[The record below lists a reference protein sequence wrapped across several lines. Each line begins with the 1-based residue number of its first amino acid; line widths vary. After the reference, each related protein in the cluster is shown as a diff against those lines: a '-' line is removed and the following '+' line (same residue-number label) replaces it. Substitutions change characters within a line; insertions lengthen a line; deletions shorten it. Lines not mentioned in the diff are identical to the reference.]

1 MIPDLFMLV
10 LAAATCASAFPALER
25 RTVQQLDQAAFE
37 EAHPRDNGAT
47 RAFSSTQIKT
57 SNGQCLFVDKLSG
70 DFRANLT
77 PVQVVACDNSDG
89 QKWDII
95 TKGAHND
102 RAGNMLVVSTLTQAC
117 LNFDPRRAAGNQ
129 VLLFSCGGRADGE
142 GLVADSQ
149 LFPFAGGSGPL
160 SLAPGGA
167 AGTCLTVKGKVL
179 DQAGCDKGDA
189 NQSFTFGTGGVAA
202 PESTLSAVSALSTP
216 TPAPALTPPTTPS
229 ITTEVEGPAQNT
241 LTPSPTPSPTPEVSV
256 PATGNAPT
264 SAIAVSRA
272 GLVLNTQ
279 AAAEANVRDDTA
291 SRAFSSASVKS
302 ADGQCLFIDPTAG
315 DFRENLIPVQLK
327 ACDGSAGE
335 KFDIIT
341 KGKHID
347 VADSMLVVSTVTQ
360 GCLNFDPR
368 RAAGDQVILFSCGG
382 RADGE
387 GLVTDSQLFGFKGD
401 SSTQLAP
408 NSGKGA
414 TCLVPSGNVLGSAAC
429 DGSQGQLFTIA

>member
-1 MIPDLFMLV
+1 MVTIRSALV
-10 LAAATCASAFPALER
+10 LAAATFAFAFPAVER
-25 RTVQQLDQAAFE
+25 RTVQQLDQAAFD

-77 PVQVVACDNSDG
+77 PVQVVDCDDSEG

-95 TKGAHND
+95 TSGEHND
-102 RAGNMLVVSTLTQAC
+102 QAGTMLVVSTLTQAC

-142 GLVADSQ
+142 GQVADSQ
-149 LFPFAGGSGPL
+149 LFPFAVGSGPL
-160 SLAPGGA
+160 SLAPVSA
-167 AGTCLTVKGKVL
+167 AGTCLTVKGNVL
-179 DQAGCDKGDA
+179 DQASCDKGDA
-189 NQSFTFGTGGVAA
+189 NQSFTFGNGGGVAGPA
-202 PESTLSAVSALSTP
+202 PTSSAIPAPSAPL
-216 TPAPALTPPTTPS
+216 PAPAPASASISTPS
-229 ITTEVEGPAQNT
+229 TTAVAQGPAQN
-241 LTPSPTPSPTPEVSV
+241 SPTPSPTPEIS
-256 PATGNAPT
+256 APT
-264 SAIAVSRA
+264 TENVPQSAIPVSRA
-272 GLVLNTQ
+272 GLVLDAK

-291 SRAFSSASVKS
+291 TRAFSSASVKS
-302 ADGQCLFIDPTAG
+302 ADGKCLFIDPLAG

-341 KGKHID
+341 RGKHID

-360 GCLNFDPR
+360 GCLNFDSR

-401 SSTQLAP
+401 SSTRLAP
-408 NSGKGA
+408 NSDKGA
-414 TCLVPSGNVLGSAAC
+414 TCLVPEGNVLGSGAC
-429 DGSQGQLFTIA
+429 DGSQGQLFTIG

>member
-1 MIPDLFMLV
+1 MVAILSSFL
-10 LAAATCASAFPALER
+10 LAAATFVSAFPAVER
-25 RTVQQLDQAAFE
+25 RTVQQLDQAASD

-57 SNGQCLFVDKLSG
+57 SDGQCLFVDKLSG

-77 PVQVVACDNSDG
+77 PVQVLACDDSDG

-95 TKGAHND
+95 TSGQHNNQ
-102 RAGNMLVVSTLTQAC
+102 AGTILVVSTLTQAC

-142 GLVADSQ
+142 GQATDSQ

-160 SLAPGGA
+160 SLAPVSA
-167 AGTCLTVKGKVL
+167 AGTCLTVKGNAL

-189 NQSFTFGTGGVAA
+189 NQSFSFGNGGGAAA
-202 PESTLSAVSALSTP
+202 PAPNSSAIPAPSA
-216 TPAPALTPPTTPS
+216 PAPASAPASISTPS
-229 ITTEVEGPAQNT
+229 TSAVAQGPVQNV
-241 LTPSPTPSPTPEVSV
+241 PTPSPTPEVSNSV
-256 PATGNAPT
+256 TGNAPT
-264 SAIAVSRA
+264 SAVAVSRA
-272 GLVLNTQ
+272 GLVLNPE

-291 SRAFSSASVKS
+291 TRAFSSASLKS
-302 ADGQCLFIDPTAG
+302 ADDQCLFIDPTAG

-327 ACDGSAGE
+327 PCDGSAGQ
-335 KFDIIT
+335 KFDVIT
-341 KGKHID
+341 KGKHNG
-347 VADSMLVVSTVTQ
+347 VADSILVVSTVTQ

-382 RADGE
+382 RADG
-387 GLVTDSQLFGFKGD
+387 GD

-408 NSGKGA
+408 NSEKGA
-414 TCLVPSGNVLGSAAC
+414 TCLIPSGNVLGSGAC
-429 DGSQGQLFTIA
+429 DGSQGQLFTIG